1 MKSVVRVKRRAVA
14 TFAATAMVA
23 GGSMAVLGAAPA
35 SAATVSS
42 GSLTYTCV
50 TSLGVKDFGVKASM
64 GLPVSVAPGKTVTPK
79 NTKMD
84 LVIPEDLV
92 GALKFFFKATAVSG
106 GSDNATY
113 TPKGAADPAP
123 VAIKDL
129 KAPLTRLP
137 DSGPLTLH
145 AVGTAGSF
153 TAGEAG
159 HTVSLKMPQ
168 SFIVNAQDQ
177 SGNPLPSFPCTL
189 AADQKDG
196 IGNVKIQHPATVA
209 AKMTTN
215 NLTSAKHAKV
225 AVKVQTEGQAK
236 GTIVVKE
243 GKRLLAKGTL
253 VNGKKTLSLKL
264 LKKGT
269 HKVKVMFKGNKTT
282 RPATKTLT
290 IKVTR

>member
-1 MKSVVRVKRRAVA
+1 MKSVVGVKRRAVA

-42 GSLTYTCV
+42 GSLTYTCI
-50 TSLGVKDFGVKASM
+50 TSFGAKDFGVKASM
-64 GLPVSVAPGKTVTPK
+64 GLPVSAAPGKTVTPK

-84 LVIPEDLV
+84 LVIPEDVV
-92 GALKFFFKATAVSG
+92 GALKFFKMTAVSG
-106 GSDNATY
+106 QSDDATY
-113 TPKGAADPAP
+113 TPNGAADPAP
-123 VAIKDL
+123 VAISNL
-129 KAPLTRLP
+129 KSPLTKLP

-153 TAGEAG
+153 TAGKAG

-168 SFIVNAQDQ
+168 SFTVNAQDQ
-177 SGNPLPSFPCTL
+177 SGNPLPPFPCTL
-189 AADQKDG
+189 AANQKDG
-196 IGNVKIQHPATVA
+196 IGNVKVQHPATVA
-209 AKMTTN
+209 AKMTTKN
-215 NLTSAKHAKV
+215 VTSAKHAKV

-269 HKVKVMFKGNKTT
+269 HKVQVMFKGNKTT
-282 RPATKTLT
+282 RPTSKTLT